1 MRVVIVVPGQYPR
14 IEDIDLTLE
23 KEQEIVGG
31 LITTSYPWEEQVGI
45 ISNDESLLLGMP
57 FNRAIEHYGPIFGS
71 FLIAGL
77 SAENFCG
84 LTEEQ
89 AQRYSQMFHS
99 PEILFDF
106 FGTPRIFRCPPD
118 EYKRIMDAVNKNSQ
132 EPLSVNPPAPKT
144 DIPER

>member
-1 MRVVIVVPGQYPR
+1 MRVVIVEPGQYPR

-31 LITTSYPWEEQVGI
+31 LIDAIYPWKEQVCI
-45 ISNDESLLLGMP
+45 ICNDEGRILNLP
-57 FNRAIEHYGPIFGS
+57 HNRCVKQYGPICGNFI
-71 FLIAGL
+71 IAGS

-106 FGTPRIFRCPPD
+106 CGTPFLHKCSPD
-118 EYKRIMDAVNKNSQ
+118 EYKHIMDAVNKNSQ
-132 EPLSVNPPAPKT
+132 EPASVNPPAPIT
-144 DIPER
+144 DTPER